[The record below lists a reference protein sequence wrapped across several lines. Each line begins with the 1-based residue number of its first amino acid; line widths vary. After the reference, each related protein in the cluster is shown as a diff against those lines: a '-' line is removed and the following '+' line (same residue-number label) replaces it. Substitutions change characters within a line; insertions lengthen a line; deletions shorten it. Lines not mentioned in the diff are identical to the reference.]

1 MCQTRSKQLE
11 KKALHRG
18 FHLFS
23 SVSSFISVSV
33 LTVIKLLSEFHTG
46 THLISGVMITQSVV
60 DCGHVKTYL
69 SDDVSLNVSVSAII
83 VPASLYISESLSRSL
98 ALLVP
103 FNTATIK

>member
-1 MCQTRSKQLE
+1 METPMQCLLFKLFRPSLTHFFENILPQ
-11 KKALHRG
+11 KKKMKSTDQRKT
-18 FHLFS
+18 F
-23 SVSSFISVSV
+23 
-33 LTVIKLLSEFHTG
+33 LLQKNF
-46 THLISGVMITQSVV
+46 V
-60 DCGHVKTYL
+60 HVKTYL